1 MWLICSFH
9 FAFLFQKFFMRE
21 ILIKLYL
28 NTTKY
33 RRLDSSKIA
42 VYKII
47 SKIEIKLRCFCGS
60 SSGVEHNLAKV
71 GVAGSNPVSRSIN
84 LAPRRIMAKKIFL
97 LFLSISFLFA
107 DNWLFIKKY
116 IASLYKKEYPQIE
129 IGKISLKSNS
139 KIKFKKEDIYKLEIP
154 KSYLKMSKGYIRVYL
169 KNRKKIS
176 FRYEIEAKLKVFK
189 TLKSIKKNQT
199 ISPLLLSETLIQF
212 GYISNKPLTKN
223 ELKNIKAARYIKSGD
238 ILLKNMVKRKT
249 SLEKGD
255 KILAVLKEDGMV
267 FMFPASLMK
276 DADIGD
282 IVFVKNEKG
291 KKFKAKII
299 SKTKAYIINE

>member
-1 MWLICSFH
+1 
-9 FAFLFQKFFMRE
+9 MRE

-33 RRLDSSKIA
+33 RRLETSKMK

-47 SKIEIKLRCFCGS
+47 SKIEIELRCFCGS

-84 LAPRRIMAKKIFL
+84 LALRRIMVKKIFL
-97 LFLSISFLFA
+97 LLFLPLSFLFA
-107 DNWLFIKKY
+107 NNLLFIKNY
-116 IASLYKKEYPQIE
+116 IANLYKKEYPQIK
-129 IGKISLKSNS
+129 INKISLQSNS
-139 KIKFKKEDIYKLEIP
+139 KIEFKKSDILKLEIP
-154 KSYLKMSKGYIRVYL
+154 RSYLKMPKGYLRVYL
-169 KNRKKIS
+169 KNRRKIS
-176 FRYEIEAKLKVFK
+176 FKYKIDAKLKVFK

-199 ISPLLLSETLIQF
+199 ISPLFLSETLIQF
-212 GYISNKPLTKN
+212 GYISNKPLTN
-223 ELKNIKAARYIKSGD
+223 SEIKNIKAARYIRSGD
-238 ILLKNMVKRKT
+238 VLLRNMVKRKT

-255 KILAVLKEDGMV
+255 RILAILKEDGMV
-267 FMFPASLMK
+267 FTFPASLMK
-276 DADIGD
+276 DANIGD
-282 IVFVKNEKG
+282 TVFVKNEKG